1 MLVFDTKN
9 PRRKAWEVGE
19 QWVQEMDVKY
29 PGRFKRLENV
39 SVKEI
44 GIKKKVVV
52 PPAGIVKKK

>member
-1 MLVFDTKN
+1 MQVFDTEN
-9 PRRKAWEVGE
+9 PRRKPWEVGE
-19 QWVQEMDVKY
+19 QWIKEMELKF
-29 PGRFKRLENV
+29 PGRFRKLETV